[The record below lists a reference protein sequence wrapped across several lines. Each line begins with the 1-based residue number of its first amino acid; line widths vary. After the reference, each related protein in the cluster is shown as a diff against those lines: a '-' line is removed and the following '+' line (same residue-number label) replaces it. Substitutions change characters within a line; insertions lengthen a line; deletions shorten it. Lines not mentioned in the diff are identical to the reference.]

1 MYPFCFPF
9 EEQAIHP
16 GYGFISESPEFSQL
30 CREHSIKFIGPSPES
45 MQLMSSKKC
54 SVLAR
59 G

>member
-30 CREHSIKFIGPSPES
+30 CRDHSIKFIGPSPES

-54 SVLAR
+54 SVLAT
-59 G
+59 